1 MSKNEQLLE
10 FFYSIITASKQAK
23 FDTIAAERT
32 RYLTVVIENVYQEQ
46 NASAIVRSCDCFGI
60 HDIHAIEKDNSFS
73 VNREIAMGAGK
84 WVDIHH
90 HQDARFPTLTAL
102 KALKEKG
109 YRIVATTPHENDMT
123 IDALELDQPTA
134 LLFGTEKMGLSEAA
148 LTQADAF
155 VKIPMYGFSESFN
168 VSVSAALSLHTLRQ
182 KLEKMPP
189 EIWKMSHEEQVE
201 IKLSWCRNILRNVE
215 ATEREFL
222 KSIDER

>member
-1 MSKNEQLLE
+1 MTKNEQLLA
-10 FFYSIITASKQAK
+10 FFYSIITESKREK
-23 FDTIAAERT
+23 FDQIASERT

-84 WVDIHH
+84 WVKIQH
-90 HQDARFPTLTAL
+90 HQDPKYPTTSAL
-102 KALKEKG
+102 KKLKDKG
-109 YRIVATTPHENDMT
+109 YRIVATTPHEDDTT
-123 IDALELDQPTA
+123 IDELDLNQPTA

-148 LTQADAF
+148 LTHADAF

-168 VSVSAALSLHTLRQ
+168 VSVSAALCLHTLRQ

-189 EIWKMSHEEQVE
+189 EIWKLSQQEQVE
-201 IKLSWCRNILRNVE
+201 VKLDWCRNILRNVE

-222 KSIDER
+222 KSIE

>member
-1 MSKNEQLLE
+1 MTKNEQLLA
-10 FFYSIITASKQAK
+10 FFYSIITSSKQEK
-23 FDTIAAERT
+23 FDKIAADRT
-32 RYLTVVIENVYQEQ
+32 RFLTVVIENVYQEQ

-84 WVDIHH
+84 WVDIYH
-90 HQDARFPTLTAL
+90 HQDPKYPTTIAL
-102 KALKEKG
+102 KKLKEKG

-123 IDALELDQPTA
+123 IDELVLDQPTA

-148 LTQADAF
+148 LTHADAF

-168 VSVSAALSLHTLRQ
+168 VSVSAALCLHTLRQ

-189 EIWKMSHEEQVE
+189 EIWKMSREEQVE
-201 IKLSWCRNILRNVE
+201 VKLNWCRSILKNVE
-215 ATEREFL
+215 ASEREFW
-222 KSIDER
+222 KSIL

>member
-1 MSKNEQLLE
+1 MTKNEQLLA
-10 FFYSIITASKQAK
+10 FFYSIITESKREK
-23 FDTIAAERT
+23 FDQIASERT

-60 HDIHAIEKDNSFS
+60 HDIHAIEKENSFS

-84 WVDIHH
+84 WVNIQH
-90 HQDARFPTLTAL
+90 HQDPKYPTTSAL
-102 KALKEKG
+102 KKLKEQG
-109 YRIVATTPHENDMT
+109 YRIVATTPHEDDT
-123 IDALELDQPTA
+123 TLDELDLNQPTA

-148 LTQADAF
+148 LTHADAF

-168 VSVSAALSLHTLRQ
+168 VSVSAALCLHALRQ

-189 EIWKMSHEEQVE
+189 EIWKMSPAEQVE
-201 IKLSWCRNILRNVE
+201 IKLNWCRKILRNVE

-222 KSIDER
+222 KSIE